1 MGNVQ
6 EGTEERR
13 LTDGHIRELAL
24 EFTARTG
31 IEASNYTF
39 GEIFWIVRHS
49 QEHEQMMMACAAQS
63 AEMWP
68 KKTQNKPSQKKAIDA
83 TLGALFDRK

>member
-6 EGTEERR
+6 KGTEERR
-13 LTDGHIRELAL
+13 LTDADLRELVL

-31 IEASNYTF
+31 IEPWDYTF
-39 GEIFWIVRHS
+39 GEIFWMVRHCK
-49 QEHEQMMMACAAQS
+49 EHEQMMMACAAQS

-68 KKTQNKPSQKKAIDA
+68 KSSQNKPSQKKAVDA
-83 TLGALFDRK
+83 KLSALFDRK